1 MIWLVW
7 RQHRQQALFALLG
20 LAALAAF
27 LVPTGIQMH
36 DAFERADLPGCLRTA
51 AGVEYVHVV
60 NGADRAP
67 DPVSTCQDLAAQFAG
82 RFGSLGAIGILLW
95 FLPLFVGLFWGA
107 PLIARGR
114 ARHPPARVDPGGEP
128 AALGPG
134 QVRPGRRGR
143 GPVDRSTWRAWYRSA
158 TPSSPWPSACSPVP

>member
-36 DAFERADLPGCLRTA
+36 DAFERAGLPGCLRA
-51 AGVEYVHVV
+51 AASVEYVQVV
-60 NGADRAP
+60 NGADQAP

-82 RFGSLGAIGILLW
+82 RFGSRGAIGILLW

-107 PLIARGR
+107 PLIARELEHGTHR
-114 ARHPPARVDPGGEP
+114 LVWTQGVSRRRW
-128 AALGPG
+128 ALA
-134 QVRPGRRGR
+134 
-143 GPVDRSTWRAWYRSA
+143 SSAWSA
-158 TPSSPWPSACSPVP
+158 GAWCC